1 MKRKLTTQIKNEWRS
16 NLWLAIELMIVSV
29 VIWWIADAMYVR
41 LWIYN
46 QPLGFEYEHCYDLHF
61 SEINEKSEE
70 FIPDRTEEERI
81 ADINQLLERIAARPE
96 IEAVGLGL
104 NAVLYNGS
112 NNGVA
117 LLIDSMNT
125 YDGQYVIQRMV
136 TPDFVRVF
144 RFRGFHGETPDDI
157 ALMLKED
164 PGIFFATNNI
174 FKVYGIDDLSPYI
187 GRTFTSQS
195 NGPSELRLA
204 GTLNEIR
211 YADFHN
217 DCASVLQ
224 NLPPRMMTWA
234 RELVVRVKEN
244 MDKDFEENFMKDVDT
259 QLRVGNL
266 AISGVTPYASKRE
279 NFNSDSMS
287 ELRTFLVGVVFL
299 AFNVFLGLLGTFWFR
314 TQQREHEIAIRRV
327 NGATTRQVFL
337 RTVSE
342 GLLILSAIT
351 PVAILIDYALTQYE
365 LNTSLDTVFL
375 DPVRF
380 FVSVAITYGVIA
392 LMIIFGTLPPAIRAV
407 KVNPATA
414 LSEE

>member
-16 NLWLAIELMIVSV
+16 NLWLALELMIVSV

-46 QPLGFEYEHCYDLHF
+46 QPLGFEYDHCYDVHF
-61 SEINEKSEE
+61 DEINEKSEDY
-70 FIPDRTEEERI
+70 IPDRTEEERI
-81 ADINQLLERIAARPE
+81 NDRYQLIERLAARPE
-96 IEAVGLGL
+96 IEAVGMGV

-112 NNGVA
+112 NNGIG
-117 LLIDSMNT
+117 LLIDSLNT
-125 YDGQYVIQRMV
+125 YQGQYVVQRMV

-144 RFRGFHGETPDDI
+144 RFRGTHGETPDDI
-157 ALMLKED
+157 ARKLKED
-164 PGIFFATNNI
+164 QGIFFATNN
-174 FKVYGIDDLSPYI
+174 VYAPYGITDLSPYI
-187 GRTFTSQS
+187 GRTFTNES
-195 NGPSELRLA
+195 NGPNEIRLA

-211 YADFHN
+211 YGDFHYES
-217 DCASVLQ
+217 ASVLQ
-224 NLPPRMMTWA
+224 PIMPQMMTWT

-279 NFNSDSMS
+279 NFISNSMS
-287 ELRTFLVGVVFL
+287 ELRTFIVGVVFL

-337 RTVSE
+337 RTISE

-365 LNTSLDTVFL
+365 LNTSLGYVFL

-380 FVSVAITYGVIA
+380 FVSVAISYGVIA
-392 LMIIFGTLPPAIRAV
+392 LMIIFGTLPPAIKAV